1 MSLKVAADCPGFDLC
16 IALSVLPHHS
26 HQVLQLCTGVAR
38 QLGEH
43 CLSQAPRIVH
53 LQPLLATLRPG
64 DRLRVSVAAAAW
76 PQVSVNP
83 GSGLHG
89 PGASS
94 MDHQV
99 ITLHTVLECSALTMQ
114 PMAPPPWAEQQG
126 IGA

>member
-1 MSLKVAADCPGFDLC
+1 M
-16 IALSVLPHHS
+16 
-26 HQVLQLCTGVAR
+26 
-38 QLGEH
+38 
-43 CLSQAPRIVH
+43 H

-126 IGA
+126 KGA